1 MFAFHQGGYEMAKRF
16 NPPPN
21 WPLLP
26 EGWTPPPGW
35 SPDPAWPPV
44 PAGWQLW
51 VEDDPRGIERTLG
64 KILLAVIGG
73 IGLLLAIVGV
83 VTGGIGG
90 ALVILGLTVLVLG
103 LGAVIIGR
111 SWWALIGSRKTGA
124 ALLAA
129 GGVTVIIG
137 AIFISPATPTV
148 TQTPPGDTD
157 IKASAQAQ
165 AARQSASAEAAAS
178 AAAQAQAEQQAAAAA
193 SAAAQAQASAAAQ
206 AQASAAASAQQAPA
220 PAPAPE
226 NAGTVKSGEFC
237 EPEGAVGVT
246 VDGTPMVCK
255 PSATDSRNRWRAA

>member
-1 MFAFHQGGYEMAKRF
+1 MAERF

-35 SPDPAWPPV
+35 SPDPEWPPV

-51 VEDDPRGIERTLG
+51 VDDESPRGRERALG

-73 IGLLLAIVGV
+73 VGLLLAIVGA

-90 ALVILGLTVLVLG
+90 ALVMLGLTVLVLG

-111 SWWALIGSRKTGA
+111 RWWALIGSRKTGA

-129 GGVTVIIG
+129 GVATVIIG
-137 AIFISPATPTV
+137 AIFISPAAPTV
-148 TQTPPGDTD
+148 TQTPPGDAD
-157 IKASAQAQ
+157 IKASAQAE
-165 AARQSASAEAAAS
+165 ADRQSASAQAASSAAAQAQAAAASS
-178 AAAQAQAEQQAAAAA
+178 AAAQAQAEQQAAAA
-193 SAAAQAQASAAAQ
+193 S
-206 AQASAAASAQQAPA
+206 SAQQAPA

-237 EPEGAVGVT
+237 KPEGAVGVT